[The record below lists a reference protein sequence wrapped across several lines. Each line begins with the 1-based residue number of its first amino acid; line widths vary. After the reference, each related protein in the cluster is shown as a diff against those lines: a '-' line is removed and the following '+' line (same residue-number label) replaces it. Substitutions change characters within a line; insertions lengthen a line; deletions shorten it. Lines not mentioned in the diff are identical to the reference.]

1 MCKKGTVIEFFESLF
16 PLEND
21 YWSVIFTI
29 RTEVVR
35 ISSVKNQ
42 ERMKKRYIKAEEL
55 ETKFEAG
62 EDLVPYLDLRKI
74 ETYGSRLDTD
84 VHYQ

>member
-1 MCKKGTVIEFFESLF
+1 MSLIESSHLGGR
-16 PLEND
+16 L
-21 YWSVIFTI
+21 I
-29 RTEVVR
+29 VR